1 MMGVPDSLEN
11 LRGRKLT
18 EDVVATDGQIM
29 IPRGRN
35 VTVTL
40 MRNALARGCDLSEV
54 VVKPKGLAPAWLLT
68 KLMAERVTPGSSK
81 PEKQKNPT

>member
-18 EDVVATDGQIM
+18 EDVLASDGQIM
-29 IPRGRN
+29 IPRGRK

-40 MRNALARGCDLSEV
+40 MRNALAPRQTLHLELQ
-54 VVKPKGLAPAWLLT
+54 PTEL
-68 KLMAERVTPGSSK
+68 ERTG
-81 PEKQKNPT
+81 